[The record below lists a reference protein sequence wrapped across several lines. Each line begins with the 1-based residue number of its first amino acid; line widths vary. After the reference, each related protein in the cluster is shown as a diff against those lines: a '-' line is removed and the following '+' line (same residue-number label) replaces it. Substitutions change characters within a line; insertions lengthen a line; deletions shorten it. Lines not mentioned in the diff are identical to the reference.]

1 MNIIKGKFELRGKQ
15 WEVSVDSLAGNVI
28 KATIES
34 DDVTYCGR
42 VEVTEPSELNDALE
56 HAFGDMLAAGSITH
70 DEMERLDIKYRVNG
84 DGIIRAM
91 KTGLEELAA
100 DYAAGL
106 STHEY
111 MTVRCERSDTIN
123 GGLSAFNEMA
133 YDAGF
138 TDDTVSFTDIFFEA
152 FTDFVETTFGD
163 MCEDTLGESV
173 RLSLWSLDVTDE
185 DIVWLTGGAVVDKVM
200 SNYEVQQIL
209 FAALSEARDNIDG
222 IVDIAFEK
230 LGARLS
236 KVEE

>member
-1 MNIIKGKFELRGKQ
+1 M
-15 WEVSVDSLAGNVI
+15 DMNVI
-28 KATIES
+28 KGA
-34 DDVTYCGR
+34 
-42 VEVTEPSELNDALE
+42 
-56 HAFGDMLAAGSITH
+56 
-70 DEMERLDIKYRVNG
+70 
-84 DGIIRAM
+84 
-91 KTGLEELAA
+91 LEELAA

-138 TDDTVSFTDIFFEA
+138 TDDTVSFTGIFFEA

-209 FAALSEARDNIDG
+209 FAALSEARDNIDSV
-222 IVDIAFEK
+222 VDIAFEK
-230 LGARLS
+230 LGASLS
-236 KVEE
+236 RIDG